1 MRSLKIDL
9 HLSLNLYLDFSLVEE
24 VIGKFSL
31 LHLLVFCSSYQIW
44 FLKLLCN
51 VQFGEFLQKYLVFVV
66 KNFLEHVW
74 AVLRELVE
82 LLVEHVELV
91 EPVEAPE
98 GQLFLVVEFLVRQ
111 I

>member
-1 MRSLKIDL
+1 M
-9 HLSLNLYLDFSLVEE
+9 
-24 VIGKFSL
+24 VIG
-31 LHLLVFCSSYQIW
+31 H
-44 FLKLLCN
+44 
-51 VQFGEFLQKYLVFVV
+51 
-66 KNFLEHVW
+66 LEHLW
-74 AVLRELVE
+74 AVIKKLVE